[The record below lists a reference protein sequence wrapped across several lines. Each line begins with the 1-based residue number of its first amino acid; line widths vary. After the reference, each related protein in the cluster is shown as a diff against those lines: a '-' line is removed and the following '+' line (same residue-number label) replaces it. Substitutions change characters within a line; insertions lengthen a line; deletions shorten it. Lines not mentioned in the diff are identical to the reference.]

1 MIDKNKMAFPEFLND
16 AFVEI
21 EDHLIKIRKNILVL
35 EEAFNKGKTNFT
47 CINDLIIS
55 FHTLKGISGMLGIK
69 ETQSLAHEIE
79 NYLRALKNKEVK
91 LRKESIDT
99 FVQGVKLF
107 EQIISANK
115 SSQIENLEIN
125 ITSLNNIIETI
136 TNLGKPIQEEEKFS
150 SEKIN
155 LASKFPFIN
164 EESLEIINEGLS
176 KGETLF
182 EIHFHPTQELFNKG
196 INVNT
201 IKKTL
206 SEIGNII
213 HAAPKRDELGDI
225 YFEFLFMTS
234 NPIEHLNSL
243 SEMKLIINEVEEL
256 TNEKSEEKIEIS
268 TTQIESQESETSI
281 QQINTSNFVRVE
293 LSKLD
298 ELMRMVG
305 DLVISRARLDSNL
318 KLYQREIPT
327 HVNRILNEINLGI
340 EKQLRDLREGIM
352 RTRLVPIGE
361 VFDKM
366 QFVVRELIR
375 ESKKSID
382 LQITG
387 KETEIDK
394 YVVEKI
400 FDPILHL
407 VRNSVSHGIES
418 PDERQNW
425 GKSPTGKISLKAYT
439 SGDSVIIE
447 IEDDGKGI
455 NKAAVFKKAEELKL
469 AYSVSQN
476 ENETLLN
483 IICQPGFS
491 TRTDADLVSGRGYG
505 MAIVRNSIQ
514 ELGGT
519 IEFETKDN
527 LGTKF
532 IIHIPLT
539 LAIVDALIV
548 SINGQSFAIPQPTI
562 HEVIELDETKM
573 KKLENN
579 QIIPYR
585 DRILPIIYLS
595 KLFHLNKETGKTK
608 NVIVVGNE
616 KNLVGLIVDK
626 IKASREIVVQ
636 TFTDPFIHTLGISGA
651 TELGDG
657 KAVLILDPNTI
668 IKEVN
673 NLVMN

>member
-1 MIDKNKMAFPEFLND
+1 MIDKNKIAFPEFLND
-16 AFVEI
+16 AFAEI
-21 EDHLIKIRKNILVL
+21 DEHLIKIRKNILVL
-35 EEAFNKGKTNFT
+35 EESFNKGKTNFT
-47 CINDLIIS
+47 SINDLIIG

-79 NYLRALKNKEVK
+79 NHLRALKNKEVT
-91 LRKESIDT
+91 LTKESIDT
-99 FVQGVKLF
+99 FVKSVKLF
-107 EQIISANK
+107 EQIIAINK
-115 SSQIENLEIN
+115 ESKIENPEIDVA
-125 ITSLNNIIETI
+125 SLNNILETI
-136 TNLGKPIQEEEKFS
+136 SHLAKPVEALEKSSPEKF
-150 SEKIN
+150 N
-155 LASKFPFIN
+155 LASKYPFLN
-164 EESLEIINEGLS
+164 DESIELMNEGLA
-176 KGETLF
+176 KGESIF
-182 EIHFHPTQELFNKG
+182 EIQFQPSQELFNKG

-201 IKKTL
+201 VKKTL
-206 SEIGNII
+206 SEFGTII
-213 HAAPKRDELGDI
+213 HAIPNRDELGNI
-225 YFEFLFMTS
+225 FFKFLFMTTK
-234 NPIEHLNSL
+234 PIDSFNYFA
-243 SEMKLIINEVEEL
+243 EMSLIINKVEDFSSDISKGEIEQNTTRL
-256 TNEKSEEKIEIS
+256 ESKENETPIR
-268 TTQIESQESETSI
+268 
-281 QQINTSNFVRVE
+281 QINTSNFVRVE

-318 KLYQREIPT
+318 KLYQREIPQQI
-327 HVNRILNEINLGI
+327 NRILNEINLGI

-352 RTRLVPIGE
+352 RTRMVPIGE

-366 QFVVRELIR
+366 QFVVRELIQ

-407 VRNSVSHGIES
+407 VRNSVSHGIET
-418 PDERQNW
+418 PEERKNA
-425 GKSPTGKISLKAYT
+425 GKFPTGKISLKAYT

-455 NKAAVFKKAEELKL
+455 NKNAVFKKAEELKL
-469 AYSVSQN
+469 PYPASQN

-483 IICQPGFS
+483 IISQPGFS
-491 TRTDADLVSGRGYG
+491 TRTDADLISGRGYG

-519 IEFETKDN
+519 IELETDDN

-548 SINGQSFAIPQPTI
+548 SINEQSFAIPQPTI
-562 HEVIELDETKM
+562 HEVIELDESKM

-585 DRILPIIYLS
+585 DKILPVLYLS

-636 TFTDPFIHTLGISGA
+636 AFTDPFIHTLGISGA

-657 KAVLILDPNTI
+657 KAVLILDPNSLL
-668 IKEVN
+668 KEVN